1 MLSLGGCIANGG
13 GNLPKTTS
21 ENSMLQSR
29 MLLGKA
35 RRLIAMARQ
44 QELAPYGITP
54 QQANVL
60 LIIDELGDKVN
71 FAKLAELTERRM
83 NSMSVLIKRME
94 NDGFLKRVKVKSKS
108 NQLTFILTEKG
119 RNTCKYAK
127 KIESIKIIMSALT
140 EEERQQF
147 MSLLG
152 KIINKAES
160 VVSQVN

>member
-1 MLSLGGCIANGG
+1 MPNLGGCIANEG
-13 GNLPKTTS
+13 GNLSKITS

-35 RRLIAMARQ
+35 RRLLAKARQ
-44 QELAPYGITP
+44 QELAPYDITP

-60 LIIDELGDKVN
+60 LIIDELGEKVN
-71 FAKLAELTERRM
+71 FAKLAEITERRM